1 VNRRPESS
9 VPTVLPADPGA
20 VYRLRRDEIIAAV
33 TAALDGSRYILG
45 PQCAAFEQDFAAWLG
60 TPGSVGVANGTD
72 ALELCLRSCGLAPGS
87 AVAVPTHTA
96 VATATAVVRAGL
108 QPVFIDIDPVRF
120 TMSPGSLREA
130 CDSVGTIRA
139 VVPVHLYGMPA
150 EMTPISALAEE
161 YGMTVIEDCSQAHG
175 ASIAGRL
182 VGTIGRAA
190 AFSCYPTKNLGAIG
204 DAGVVASADEAI
216 LERIRHLRQ
225 YGWRER
231 YVSDEVGMN
240 SRLDEMQS
248 AILRVQLRYLDADN
262 ARRREIAAR
271 YSGEL
276 AGLPLTLPEIRGNDY
291 GHVFHQFTILTPER
305 DALQAFL
312 TQRGILTAILY
323 PKPIHR
329 MPAYLDYAARFQRAC
344 PVADRVCSELLCLP
358 MHPALAD
365 SDVDR
370 VIAGVR
376 EFLGAAA

>member
-1 VNRRPESS
+1 MPN
-9 VPTVLPADPGA
+9 VLPADPGA
-20 VYRLRRDEIIAAV
+20 VYRLRRDEIVAAV

-72 ALELCLRSCGLAPGS
+72 ALELCLRSCGLTPGS
-87 AVAVPTHTA
+87 PVAVPTHTA
-96 VATATAVVRAGL
+96 VATATGVVRAGHE
-108 QPVFIDIDPVRF
+108 PVFIDIDPVRF
-120 TMSPGSLREA
+120 TMSPNSLREA
-130 CDSVGTIRA
+130 CQGVGSIRA

-150 EMTPISALAEE
+150 EMAEISALADEF
-161 YGMTVIEDCSQAHG
+161 GMILIEDCSQAHG

-204 DAGVVASADEAI
+204 DAGVVASVDEVI

-240 SRLDEMQS
+240 SRLDEVQS

-262 ARRREIAAR
+262 TRRREIAAR
-271 YSGEL
+271 YAGEL
-276 AGLPLTLPEIRGNDY
+276 AGLPLSLPEMPGE
-291 GHVFHQFTILTPER
+291 GCSHVFHQFTVLTPHR

-312 TQRGILTAILY
+312 AERGILTAILY
-323 PKPIHR
+323 PRPIHR
-329 MPAYLDYAARFQRAC
+329 MPAYLDYAARFRRTC
-344 PVADRVCSELLCLP
+344 PEADRACSELLCLP
-358 MHPALAD
+358 MHPALDDEA
-365 SDVDR
+365 VGR
-370 VIAGVR
+370 VIEGVR
-376 EFLGAAA
+376 GFFAGRS